1 MDKKFI
7 SDGKDVKN
15 MVMLLWD
22 DDIEVILIVFGWEFD
37 EDEFNFIILYVDNV
51 ILVYVVN
58 KMNKIVMEIMDKMRK
73 GML

>member
-1 MDKKFI
+1 MDKKFV

>member
-1 MDKKFI
+1 MDRKFV